1 MGKIFPIPSLQT
13 EKLFRRSI
21 SFRGQPVSKGD
32 ILLNDNFP
40 RILTLLRKENGV
52 TQKQAAAALGVSQAL
67 LSHYENGIRECG
79 LDFVVRAAEY
89 YGVSCDYLLGRTPT
103 PTGSANKD
111 GKTSAAGKHDA
122 LLGAVRML
130 LSMADRIGCEKLSRE
145 VEGYLTASVYRLFRK
160 LYRVHPRNES
170 GFFTIPEPRAEL
182 KARCRIEETAT
193 ETEILVRD
201 SCGEKLMTAA
211 QRENGL
217 LTTDILISDYGE
229 DGSAML
235 LLVREEEEALK

>member
-1 MGKIFPIPSLQT
+1 MN
-13 EKLFRRSI
+13 E
-21 SFRGQPVSKGD
+21 
-32 ILLNDNFP
+32 NFP

-103 PTGSANKD
+103 PSGAASRNE
-111 GKTSAAGKHDA
+111 KTVAGGKHDH
-122 LLGAVRML
+122 LLGAIRML
-130 LSMADRIGCEKLSRE
+130 LAMTDRIGCERLSRE

-170 GFFTIPEPRAEL
+170 GFFTIPEPRAEVR
-182 KARCRIEETAT
+182 ARCRIEETAA
-193 ETEILVRD
+193 EAEILVRD
-201 SCGEKLMTAA
+201 SCDEKLMTAD

-217 LTTDILISDYGE
+217 LTTDILITDYGE
-229 DGSAML
+229 DGNAML
-235 LLVREEEEALK
+235 LLVRQEEEALK

>member
-1 MGKIFPIPSLQT
+1 M
-13 EKLFRRSI
+13 
-21 SFRGQPVSKGD
+21 
-32 ILLNDNFP
+32 NDNFP

-103 PTGSANKD
+103 PSGPKNDAGGASA
-111 GKTSAAGKHDA
+111 GGKHDS

-130 LSMADRIGCEKLSRE
+130 LTMAERIGCERLTQE

-160 LYRVHPRNES
+160 LYRIHPRNES

-182 KARCRIEETAT
+182 KARCRIEETAA
-193 ETEILVRD
+193 ETEILVKD
-201 SCGEKLMTAA
+201 SCCEKLLTA
-211 QRENGL
+211 QEREKGL
-217 LTTDILISDYGE
+217 LTTDILISDYGD
-229 DGSAML
+229 DGNAML
-235 LLVREEEEALK
+235 LLVRQEEETLK